1 MRKRPQVALLI
12 ESSRAYG
19 RGLLRGVA
27 SYLRTHR
34 PWSIYVEPHGLEQPP
49 PEWIRTW
56 KGDGILARVT
66 DARVLEL
73 LLASKLP
80 TIDLRGAVADSGIPL
95 VGLDSHAAARLAFEH
110 LRERGFQNL
119 AFCGVQPG
127 QYRFLDQRGSEFERL
142 ARESRSMFSNF
153 FLPVGNGKSQRPW
166 EEEQKMMAQWLI
178 GLKKPVGILACHD
191 DRGHELLNACR
202 EAEIAVPDDVAVIGI
217 DNDEILC
224 ELSDPPLSSVDSNTA
239 QIGYSAAAML
249 DKMMEG
255 ETTASGTILIEP
267 AGVVLRRSTDALAI
281 EDRELAIAMRFIRE
295 HACDGINVDD
305 VMQRTRLSRSTLDRR
320 FAKVFGH
327 SPSDEIVRLR
337 IERVK
342 QLLVESDYPL
352 PRVANLAGFE
362 HSEHMGALFRRKT
375 GQTPGDYRSAR
386 QKVNGISLHGAPFRS
401 EKARRLEKAT

>member
-1 MRKRPQVALLI
+1 MRKRPKVALLI

-27 SYLRTHR
+27 AYVRTHR

-49 PEWIRTW
+49 PLWIRSW
-56 KGDGILARVT
+56 DGDGILARVT
-66 DARVLEL
+66 DNRTLEL
-73 LLASKLP
+73 LRATGVP
-80 TIDLRGAVADSGIPL
+80 TIDLRGALADTGVPL
-95 VGLDSHAAARLAFEH
+95 VGLDSHAAARLAFQH
-110 LRERGFQNL
+110 LRERGFRNL

-127 QYRFLDQRGSEFERL
+127 EYRFLDQRGAEFERL
-142 ARESRSMFSNF
+142 AAESGCWFSKF
-153 FLPVGNGKSQRPW
+153 PSQKGGKATRTW
-166 EEEQKMMAQWLI
+166 DEEQRQMADWVTQMQR
-178 GLKKPVGILACHD
+178 PVGILACHD

-217 DNDEILC
+217 DNDEVLC

-239 QIGYSAAAML
+239 QIGYRAAALL
-249 DKMMEG
+249 DEMMAG
-255 ETTASGTILIEP
+255 QTTLSGTILVEP
-267 AGVVLRRSTDALAI
+267 TGVVLRRSTDALAI
-281 EDRELAIAMRFIRE
+281 DDREVAAAMRFIRE

-305 VMQRTRLSRSTLDRR
+305 VLQRTPLSRSTLDRR

-342 QLLVESDYPL
+342 QLLVETDYPL
-352 PRVANLAGFE
+352 AHVANLGGFE

-375 GQTPGDYRSAR
+375 GQTPGEYR
-386 QKVNGISLHGAPFRS
+386 ND
-401 EKARRLEKAT
+401 RRAAQGFSPHPGDG